1 LSLKRELGLRDL
13 TLFIIACVVG
23 TRWVASAAHAG
34 PGSLLLWALA
44 ALLLLIPL
52 SIAVATLTVKHPE
65 AGGLYRWS
73 HADFGPWH
81 GFLAFWSY
89 WFATAFWFPSAA
101 MFYASIALT
110 PIGLS
115 ENRVWLLA
123 VALGMI
129 WIAMATNIVGV
140 SIGKWTENLGAI
152 ASWILAALLVAAAT
166 LVWSHSGSATHFRL
180 LPSFNWETISVWSTI
195 AFAMT
200 GIESAG
206 FMAAEIRD
214 PARDMP
220 RAAWISA
227 VFVTIFYIASTA
239 ALLIILQPGAISE
252 LNGVVEAANRAGNTF
267 GVATVLL
274 ILAIAVGQFGGLGSS
289 VSRMPFAAGVDHLLP
304 PAFARLHPRWNTPV
318 FSMIVFGVLASLL
331 LVLAQVGDTMRAAY
345 QALVSL
351 MVITGFLP
359 FLYLFGSAWKAGKR
373 WTAAFGQAM
382 TVLAIICSIAPTA
395 SISNVWLF
403 ELKVTG
409 GTAFVIV
416 AAWLFYR
423 AKTTKQHLQPAS
435 VPQREP
441 V

>member
-1 LSLKRELGLRDL
+1 
-13 TLFIIACVVG
+13 
-23 TRWVASAAHAG
+23 
-34 PGSLLLWALA
+34 
-44 ALLLLIPL
+44 
-52 SIAVATLTVKHPE
+52 VKHPE
-65 AGGLYRWS
+65 AGGLYRWT
-73 HADFGPWH
+73 HTDFGPWH

-110 PIGLS
+110 PLGLS
-115 ENRVWLLA
+115 ENRSSLLA

-140 SIGKWTENLGAI
+140 RVGKWTENLGAS
-152 ASWILAALLVAAAT
+152 AAWILAALLVTAAT
-166 LVWSHSGSATHFRL
+166 FIWKRSGPATHFSL
-180 LPSFNWETISVWSTI
+180 LPSFNWETVNVWSTI

-227 VFVTIFYIASTA
+227 GFVTIFYIASTA
-239 ALLIILQPGAISE
+239 ALLVILQPGAISE
-252 LNGVVEAANRAGNTF
+252 LNGVVEAAGRAGNTF

-304 PAFARLHPRWNTPV
+304 PAFAKLHPRWNTPV
-318 FSMIVFGVLASLL
+318 FSMIVFGLVASVL
-331 LVLAQVGDTMRAAY
+331 LVLAQIGDTMRAAY

-373 WTAAFGQAM
+373 WSAAFGQVT
-382 TVLAIICSIAPTA
+382 TVLAIVCSIAPTGG
-395 SISNVWLF
+395 ISNVGLF
-403 ELKVTG
+403 EFKVVG
-409 GTAFVIV
+409 GTGVVIA
-416 AAWLFYR
+416 AAWLLYR
-423 AKTTKQHLQPAS
+423 SQAS